1 MYKELGID
9 EDDIL
14 FNTYNASIN
23 HDKNGNEEKIVE
35 LGFILDDT
43 TATVICHFK
52 DNKWTV
58 CPECTD
64 FD

>member
-1 MYKELGID
+1 MKKTLLLLLMVVLAISCV
-9 EDDIL
+9 L
-14 FNTYNASIN
+14 TSCN
-23 HDKNGNEEKIVE
+23 KNEEKTVE

-43 TATVICHFK
+43 TAAVTCHFK

-64 FD
+64 FE